1 MLVPQAR
8 GRPTEEKPVL
18 TVACLLHPL
27 DGLQDPAAAG
37 EWGDG
42 QHQVPWGAS
51 LLPILEGVL
60 LLEIFVLLIKEAVLQ
75 SVSAV
80 WAGRCLAGSL
90 VFLDGLIEAVQLAE
104 QGHVQLSEA
113 NLEGRGREV
122 KARSQQQSGILAVLS
137 VSNLPVPACSFHMA
151 SDSEHHLNALA
162 LQF

>member
-1 MLVPQAR
+1 M
-8 GRPTEEKPVL
+8 L

-27 DGLQDPAAAG
+27 HGVQDPVAAG

-42 QHQVPWGAS
+42 QHQVPWRAS

-60 LLEIFVLLIKEAVLQ
+60 LLEILIVLIEEAVLQ

-90 VFLDGLIEAVQLAE
+90 VFLDGLVEAVQLAE

-122 KARSQQQSGILAVLS
+122 KARRQQQSGILAVLS
-137 VSNLPVPACSFHMA
+137 VSNLPVLARSFHMA

>member
-1 MLVPQAR
+1 M
-8 GRPTEEKPVL
+8 L

-27 DGLQDPAAAG
+27 DGLQDPVAAG

-42 QHQVPWGAS
+42 QRQVPWGAS

-75 SVSAV
+75 SISAV

-113 NLEGRGREV
+113 NPAMILSTQE
-122 KARSQQQSGILAVLS
+122 KLSGDKTKFQVTLHTVNHSYSPATSLVQLNRPRKRAVHTDLA
-137 VSNLPVPACSFHMA
+137 C
-151 SDSEHHLNALA
+151 
-162 LQF
+162 